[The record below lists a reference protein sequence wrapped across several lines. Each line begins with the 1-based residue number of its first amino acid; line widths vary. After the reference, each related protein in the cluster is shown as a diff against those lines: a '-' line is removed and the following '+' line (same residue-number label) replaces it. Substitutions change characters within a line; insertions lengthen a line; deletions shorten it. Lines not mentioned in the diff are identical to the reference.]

1 MTYSSLHA
9 HYQAHRLTTAG
20 ADEDAF
26 SRSLSSARVEMN
38 PHQVDAA
45 LFALQSP
52 FSKGVLLADE
62 VGLGK
67 TIEAGLVISQRW
79 AEHRRR
85 ILLIVPASL
94 RKQWSLELYEKFGI
108 RSEIL
113 ESKTYNDLV
122 KGGRRRPFEDDGLVK
137 IVSYEFAARKADD
150 LRRARWDLV
159 ICDEA
164 HRMRNVWSK
173 AGAKGAKAIKEALSD
188 SFKILLTATPLQN
201 SLMELYGLVSIID
214 ETHFGGTN
222 AFKAQFT
229 GANATPAAQQILRE
243 RLQSICHRTLRR
255 QVQEAG
261 HINFRQRHATTFT
274 FEPFDTEAELY
285 EMLSEYLQD
294 ATTIAYGGRIN
305 HLVVLQARKQLG
317 SSTFAVAQY
326 LTTLLDRLRA
336 KERASAD
343 MTDDFEDTFS
353 EEFENVEPDD
363 GDDEERIDPVQ
374 LANEIEYVEQMRDL
388 ALSIGAN
395 AKGEKLVQNLP
406 LVLDE
411 IQAKG
416 GKRKAVIFTESVR
429 TQRYLH
435 GLLSDNGYDGQIVLL
450 NGSNADP
457 ESRAIYQAWRDE
469 HAGTDRVSG
478 SRTAD
483 MKAALVDAFRSDDK
497 TILIATESG
506 AEGINLQFCSLLVNF
521 DLPWNPQR
529 VEQRIGRCHRYG
541 QLVDVTVVNM
551 LNLKNRTEERI
562 LELLQN
568 KLHLFEG
575 VFGASDDVL
584 GILADG
590 IDFEREVLDIVQ
602 RCRSAEEADRE
613 FDELTAKIQG
623 SIDEAIQDAR
633 AKVLENMDAV
643 VVQKL
648 QRRGEAI
655 ANIIPELERRLLIVA
670 KGTLSDARFATEDA
684 TVFEH
689 AGKRWSTQWKEADE
703 HDWQFFRISD
713 GLGAELIEQART
725 KSFAGT
731 PIAMT
736 FDPAAYPYT
745 GRLGGVFNL
754 DGQSGWLRVIRAR
767 MPVKGAPKE
776 EIIVVAIADDGT
788 VIPSGVADGLF
799 FAPAVEEGEATNAA
813 PEERLGQEVAEAFG
827 QFSHRQKTENFNWLL
842 AEEDRLNRYAKDQQ
856 IEIQAKLADLDEE
869 IRDLNK
875 AKLSPLLSMQ
885 DRMKVL
891 RETSAKQEERDD
903 LFMRQHEIM
912 KAARKDVNERLD
924 EMAALLNCEPEMD
937 VLFTVRWTVRN
948 GATTSDMAE
957 AA

>member
-1 MTYSSLHA
+1 
-9 HYQAHRLTTAG
+9 
-20 ADEDAF
+20 
-26 SRSLSSARVEMN
+26 MN

-45 LFALQSP
+45 LFALKSP

-79 AEHRRR
+79 AEHRRQ

-94 RKQWSLELYEKFGI
+94 RKQWSQELYEKFGI

-113 ESKTYNDLV
+113 ESKTYKDLV
-122 KGGRRRPFEDDGLVK
+122 KGGRRRPFETSGLAK
-137 IVSYEFAARKADD
+137 IVSYEFAARMADEI
-150 LRRARWDLV
+150 RRARWDLV
-159 ICDEA
+159 VCDEA
-164 HRMRNVWSK
+164 HRMRNVWK
-173 AGAKGAKAIKEALSD
+173 PGAKGSKAVKDAIAD

-222 AFKAQFT
+222 AFKAQFG
-229 GANATPAAQQILRE
+229 GAHPTPVSQQILRE
-243 RLQSICHRTLRR
+243 RLQLICHRTLRR

-261 HINFRQRHATTFT
+261 HINFRQRHATTFK
-274 FEPFDTEAELY
+274 FEPFDSEAELY
-285 EMLSEYLQD
+285 EMLSAYLQD
-294 ATTIAYGGRIN
+294 PTTIAYGGRPN

-317 SSTFAVAQY
+317 SSTFSSAQY
-326 LTTLLDRLRA
+326 LTTLLDRLRV
-336 KERASAD
+336 KQRATTD
-343 MTDDFEDTFS
+343 MTEDLEDLYAEDSDDTEDG
-353 EEFENVEPDD
+353 EEEY
-363 GDDEERIDPVQ
+363 IDPAQ
-374 LANEIEYVEQMRDL
+374 LANEIEYIEQMRDL

-411 IQAKG
+411 IEGKG

-435 GLLSDNGYDGQIVLL
+435 NLLSDNGYEGQIVLL

-457 ESRAIYQAWRDE
+457 ESRAIYQAWRE
-469 HAGTDRVSG
+469 QHAGTDRVSG

-483 MKAALVDAFRSDDK
+483 MKAALVDAFRSDEK

-506 AEGINLQFCSLLVNF
+506 AEGINLQFCSLLVNY

-590 IDFEREVLDIVQ
+590 IDFEREVLNIMQ

-613 FDELTAKIQG
+613 FDELTARIQG
-623 SIDEAIQDAR
+623 SIDEAMQDAR
-633 AKVLENMDAV
+633 EKVLENMDAV
-643 VVQKL
+643 VVQNL

-655 ANIIPELERRLLIVA
+655 AEIIPELERRLLIVA
-670 KGTLSDARFATEDA
+670 KGELPDASFATPA
-684 TVFEH
+684 ANVFDFD
-689 AGKRWSTQWKEADE
+689 GMRWSTQWKEADN

-713 GLGAELIEQART
+713 GLGAELIAQARDQ
-725 KSFAGT
+725 SFNET
-731 PIAMT
+731 PREVT

-745 GRLGGVFNL
+745 GILSGIANL
-754 DGQSGWLRVIRAR
+754 DRKSGWLRAIRAK
-767 MPVKGAPKE
+767 MPVTGAAKE
-776 EIIVVAIADDGT
+776 EIIVVAFTDGGDP
-788 VIPSGVADGLF
+788 IPSAVADRLF
-799 FAPAVEEGEATNAA
+799 FAPAIDHGPSSA
-813 PEERLGQEVAEAFG
+813 PPPANSMEIQVTEAFEE
-827 QFSHRQKTENFNWLL
+827 FSQRLKNENFAWLL

-856 IEIQAKLADLDEE
+856 IEIQAKLNNLDEE
-869 IRDLNK
+869 LRDLGK
-875 AKLSPLLSMQ
+875 AKLSPMLSMQ
-885 DRMKVL
+885 ERIQLL
-891 RETSAKQEERDD
+891 REAAAKQEERDD

-937 VLFTVRWTVRN
+937 VLFTVRWHVCN
-948 GATTSDMAE
+948 GATATSSAK